1 MEEEEEGGEG
11 EEENDKQHGTTGR
24 HLVFEHS
31 TAKLYTRFPTMLSQR
46 LPAKEKKWD
55 DKILL
60 VMVAGAIGLKTAQM
74 E

>member
-1 MEEEEEGGEG
+1 MI
-11 EEENDKQHGTTGR
+11 N
-24 HLVFEHS
+24 S
-31 TAKLYTRFPTMLSQR
+31 TALQADIWFLSIVQLNSTPGFLQCCHKDYLQR
-46 LPAKEKKWD
+46 KKKWD